1 MSTIFAFDPTTY
13 TRAMYIEDILYML
26 TDDEL
31 LCAFGVSRG
40 EIENGCWNGNLE
52 IGYNQAIN

>member
-1 MSTIFAFDPTTY
+1 MTKVFAFDPANY
-13 TRAMYIEDILYML
+13 TRAMYVEDILYIF

-52 IGYNQAIN
+52 MGYNQAVN

>member
-1 MSTIFAFDPTTY
+1 MFTLTPENY
-13 TRAMYIEDILYML
+13 TRAMYVEDILYSL
-26 TDDEL
+26 SDDEL

>member
-1 MSTIFAFDPTTY
+1 MSTIFTFTPETY
-13 TRAMYIEDILYML
+13 TRAMYVEDILFML

-52 IGYNQAIN
+52 IGYNQAVN